1 MIYHLYAIVGAV
13 ILDGFIG
20 DPRWLPHPVRG
31 MGALIAALDRRLN
44 KGRARRMKGIL
55 AVIVVIGIVYALSF
69 ALVALSYRL
78 STVFGVIVEAVCI
91 FTTIAAKSLREAA
104 WGVLVPLE
112 KGEIQTARKELSM
125 IVGRDTEA
133 LDEPEIVRACVET
146 VAENTSDGVTAPLF
160 YALIGGAPLALV
172 YRAINTCDSML
183 GYKNETYREFGW
195 ASARLDDV
203 LNYVPARLTAWVM
216 LLANS
221 RSLRRHA
228 RLLLRDARKHPS
240 PNSGWGEAAMAA
252 ILGVQLGGTN
262 TYGGVISE
270 RPKIGDAV
278 HALTKEHIRQAVSVM
293 WRTLFAFV
301 LLLLIGGMIVE
312 LAIARGKSAPFL

>member
-1 MIYHLYAIVGAV
+1 LLAIVLAV
-13 ILDGFIG
+13 IIDFLIG

-31 MGALIAALDRRLN
+31 MGWLIAWLDRRLN
-44 KGRARRMKGIL
+44 KGRYRRMKGIIT
-55 AVIVVIGIVYALSF
+55 VMIVVSIVYVIGY
-69 ALVALSYRL
+69 ALVYGSYRF
-78 STVFGVIVEAVCI
+78 STGLGILVEAVLI
-91 FTTIAAKSLREAA
+91 FTTIASKSLQEAA
-104 WGVLVPLE
+104 WNVLIPLE
-112 KGEIQTARKELSM
+112 QGDIKKARQELSM

-146 VAENTSDGVTAPLF
+146 VAENTSDGITAPLF
-160 YALIGGAPLALV
+160 YALIGGGALALV
-172 YRAINTCDSML
+172 YRAVNTCDSML

-216 LLANS
+216 VAVNS
-221 RSLRRHA
+221 RHIRRSVQ
-228 RLLLRDARKHPS
+228 LLLRDARKHPS

-262 TYGGVISE
+262 TYQGVVSH

-278 HALTKEHIRQAVSVM
+278 CELQKQHIRKSVHVM
-293 WRTLFAFV
+293 IRTVIAFI
-301 LLLLIGGMIVE
+301 LLLSIGGVIVE
-312 LAIARGKSAPFL
+312 LAITWSESVQAI